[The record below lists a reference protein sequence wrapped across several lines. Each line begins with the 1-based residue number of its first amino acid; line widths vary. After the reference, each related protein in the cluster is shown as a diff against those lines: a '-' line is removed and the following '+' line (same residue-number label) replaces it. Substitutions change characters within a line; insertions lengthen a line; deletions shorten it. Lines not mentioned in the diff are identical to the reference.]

1 MGNNFNGLSCVNITI
16 YIEIIQEVTIK
27 SYKKTV
33 IAILLAVV
41 LCSMACI
48 EVFADDHDYSEYL
61 YSSQYVTNTW
71 KEEPVQILTSQF
83 ANPDTGNAGVYFY
96 AHEFNMASEFIRD
109 ENRTATIMLMERDNS
124 DADGYIDDEV
134 CEYTGYFDI
143 DDLGNYSI
151 MYYSREELY
160 DEAEIIEYASTV
172 ELYIKVNVQRI
183 LGDTTNNIKA
193 QLLRYRIWV
202 D

>member
-1 MGNNFNGLSCVNITI
+1 M
-16 YIEIIQEVTIK
+16 K

-71 KEEPVQILTSQF
+71 KEEPVQTLTSQF
-83 ANPDTGNAGVYFY
+83 SNPDTGTVGVYFY
-96 AHEFNMASEFIRD
+96 AHDYNMRDGFIRD
-109 ENRTATIMLMERDNS
+109 LSRTATIMLMERDNS
-124 DADGYIDDEV
+124 DADGYRDDEV

-160 DEAEIIEYASTV
+160 DEAEIIEYGSTV
-172 ELYIKVNVQRI
+172 ELYISVIVQRI
-183 LGDTTNNIKA
+183 SGDTTNNISA
-193 QLLRYRIWV
+193 GLLYYRYWI

>member
-1 MGNNFNGLSCVNITI
+1 
-16 YIEIIQEVTIK
+16 
-27 SYKKTV
+27 
-33 IAILLAVV
+33 
-41 LCSMACI
+41 MACI
-48 EVFADDHDYSEYL
+48 EVFADHYGYSGYTD
-61 YSSQYVTNTW
+61 SPQYVTRQWGRDETQN
-71 KEEPVQILTSQF
+71 LTSQF
-83 ANPDTGNAGVYFY
+83 ANPDTGTVGVYFY
-96 AHEFNMASEFIRD
+96 AHDYNMRDGFIRD
-109 ENRTATIMLMERDNS
+109 LSRTATIMLMEKDKS

-134 CEYTGYFDI
+134 CEYTGYFDY
-143 DDLGNYSI
+143 DADGNYRIVS
-151 MYYSREELY
+151 YSREELY